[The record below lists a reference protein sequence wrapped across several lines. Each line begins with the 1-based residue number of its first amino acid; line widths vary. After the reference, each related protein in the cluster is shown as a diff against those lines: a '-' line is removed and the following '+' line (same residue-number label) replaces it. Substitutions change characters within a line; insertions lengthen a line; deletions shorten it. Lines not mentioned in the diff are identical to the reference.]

1 MIPGKLNQ
9 KHGYISIGIA
19 GASSNSSCRPYQSN
33 NLPSSCSG
41 GGGGVV
47 VPLLNCIEDPSTVTP
62 TISNTSSR
70 LHTPDGTTTPK
81 RLKTPNVK
89 DRFMLKDVIGSADS
103 CNDSIHS
110 NSSRKPVRSST
121 HYKEDI

>member
-19 GASSNSSCRPYQSN
+19 VASSNSSSRPYQSNN

-41 GGGGVV
+41 GGVV
-47 VPLLNCIEDPSTVTP
+47 IPLLNCIEDPSTVTP

-70 LHTPDGTTTPK
+70 LHTPERVSTPK
-81 RLKTPNVK
+81 RLKTPSVK
-89 DRFMLKDVIGSADS
+89 DKFVLKDVIGSADS

-110 NSSRKPVRSST
+110 NSSRKPVRSSA